1 MNIYKIAMISEEL
14 NKLLREKELMQEL
27 IEEKGDKLSQQEIDN
42 ILLKLTYIKSRMA
55 LRPNRGKSESRFAK
69 RMAPRLVMEYS
80 PSS

>member
-42 ILLKLTYIKSRMA
+42 ILSKLTYIKSRMVK
-55 LRPNRGKSESRFAK
+55 LNEEILNMKPDYAK
-69 RMAPRLVMEYS
+69 KTTSFMEEN
-80 PSS
+80 

>member
-42 ILLKLTYIKSRMA
+42 ILSKLTYIKSRMVK
-55 LRPNRGKSESRFAK
+55 LNEEILSMKPDYAK
-69 RMAPRLVMEYS
+69 KTMSFMEEN
-80 PSS
+80 

>member
-42 ILLKLTYIKSRMA
+42 ILLKLTYIKSRMVK
-55 LRPNRGKSESRFAK
+55 LNEEILSMKPDYAK
-69 RMAPRLVMEYS
+69 KTTSFMEEN
-80 PSS
+80 

>member
-42 ILLKLTYIKSRMA
+42 ILSKLKRIKRRMVT
-55 LRPNRGKSESRFAK
+55 LNEEILSMKPDYAK
-69 RMAPRLVMEYS
+69 KTTSFMEEN
-80 PSS
+80 

>member
-42 ILLKLTYIKSRMA
+42 ILSKLTYIKSRMVK
-55 LRPNRGKSESRFAK
+55 LNKEILSMNPDYAK
-69 RMAPRLVMEYS
+69 KTMSFMEEN
-80 PSS
+80 

>member
-42 ILLKLTYIKSRMA
+42 ILSKLTYIKSRMVK
-55 LRPNRGKSESRFAK
+55 LNEEILSMNPEHAK
-69 RMAPRLVMEYS
+69 KTTSFMEEN
-80 PSS
+80 

>member
-42 ILLKLTYIKSRMA
+42 ILSKLTYIKSRMVK
-55 LRPNRGKSESRFAK
+55 LNKEILSMNPEHAK
-69 RMAPRLVMEYS
+69 KTTSFMEEN
-80 PSS
+80 

>member
-42 ILLKLTYIKSRMA
+42 ILSKLTYIKSRMVKLNGRKLINI
-55 LRPNRGKSESRFAK
+55 LRRV
-69 RMAPRLVMEYS
+69 LL
-80 PSS
+80 

>member
-42 ILLKLTYIKSRMA
+42 ILSKLKYIKSRMEM
-55 LRPNRGKSESRFAK
+55 LNKEILSMKSDYAK
-69 RMAPRLVMEYS
+69 KTTSFMEEN
-80 PSS
+80 

>member
-42 ILLKLTYIKSRMA
+42 IVSKLTYIKSRMVK
-55 LRPNRGKSESRFAK
+55 LN
-69 RMAPRLVMEYS
+69 
-80 PSS
+80 

>member
-42 ILLKLTYIKSRMA
+42 ILLKLTCIKSRMVK
-55 LRPNRGKSESRFAK
+55 LNKEILSMNPEHAK
-69 RMAPRLVMEYS
+69 KTTSFMEEN
-80 PSS
+80 

>member
-42 ILLKLTYIKSRMA
+42 ILSKLTYIKSRMVK
-55 LRPNRGKSESRFAK
+55 LNKEILSMNPNHAK
-69 RMAPRLVMEYS
+69 KTTSFMEEN
-80 PSS
+80 

>member
-42 ILLKLTYIKSRMA
+42 ILSKLTYIKSRMVK
-55 LRPNRGKSESRFAK
+55 LNKEILSMKPDYAK
-69 RMAPRLVMEYS
+69 KTTSFMEEN
-80 PSS
+80 

>member
-42 ILLKLTYIKSRMA
+42 ILSKLTYIKSRMVK
-55 LRPNRGKSESRFAK
+55 LNEEILSMKPDYAK
-69 RMAPRLVMEYS
+69 KTTSFMEEN
-80 PSS
+80 

>member
-42 ILLKLTYIKSRMA
+42 ILSKLKHIKRRMVK
-55 LRPNRGKSESRFAK
+55 LNEEILSMKTDYAK
-69 RMAPRLVMEYS
+69 KTTSFMEEN
-80 PSS
+80 

>member
-42 ILLKLTYIKSRMA
+42 ILSKLTYIKSRMVK
-55 LRPNRGKSESRFAK
+55 LNEEILSVKQDYAK
-69 RMAPRLVMEYS
+69 KTTSFMEEN
-80 PSS
+80 

>member
-42 ILLKLTYIKSRMA
+42 ILSKLTYIKSRMVK
-55 LRPNRGKSESRFAK
+55 LNEEILSMKPNYAK
-69 RMAPRLVMEYS
+69 KTTSFMEEN
-80 PSS
+80 

>member
-42 ILLKLTYIKSRMA
+42 ILSKLTYIKSRMVK
-55 LRPNRGKSESRFAK
+55 LNKEILSMNPDHAK
-69 RMAPRLVMEYS
+69 KTTSFMEEN
-80 PSS
+80 

>member
-42 ILLKLTYIKSRMA
+42 ILSKLTYIKSRMVK
-55 LRPNRGKSESRFAK
+55 LNEEILSMKPEYAK
-69 RMAPRLVMEYS
+69 KTTSFMEEN
-80 PSS
+80 

>member
-42 ILLKLTYIKSRMA
+42 MLSKLKHIKRRMVKLNEEILSMKTDY
-55 LRPNRGKSESRFAK
+55 AK
-69 RMAPRLVMEYS
+69 KTTSFMEEN
-80 PSS
+80 

>member
-42 ILLKLTYIKSRMA
+42 ILSKLTFIKSRMVK
-55 LRPNRGKSESRFAK
+55 LNEEILSMKPDYAK
-69 RMAPRLVMEYS
+69 KTTSFMEEN
-80 PSS
+80 

>member
-42 ILLKLTYIKSRMA
+42 MLSKLKRIKRRMVKLNEEILSMKTDY
-55 LRPNRGKSESRFAK
+55 AK
-69 RMAPRLVMEYS
+69 KTTSFMEEN
-80 PSS
+80 